1 MAEPGTLP
9 TMRLSGKVAVITGGG
24 SGIGRATAIAF
35 AREGAKVVIGN
46 RNTEAGESTVATIRA
61 AGGVCDFVRTDVTVS
76 QDVER
81 LIASA
86 VERHG
91 KLDCLFNNAGIN
103 MPGAVTDVTEEQWDY
118 TIAVNL
124 RSVFLGAKFALPHL
138 IRNGGGSIINDSSN
152 AGLIGRPNDPVYCA
166 SKHGIIGLTKSMALR
181 HGPQNVRVNAICP
194 GPIESHMMV
203 EGRETMGDA
212 AAFDK
217 LAASQTALK
226 RIAPAEEVAEL
237 VVFLASDAARNIT
250 GAAIP
255 TDGGKTAGILPGLVP
270 AE

>member
-1 MAEPGTLP
+1 
-9 TMRLSGKVAVITGGG
+9 MRLQNKVAVITGGG
-24 SGIGRATAIAF
+24 SGIGKATAIAF

-46 RNTEAGESTVATIRA
+46 RNVEAGEATVRQIRES
-61 AGGVCDFVRTDVTVS
+61 GGEGSFVRTDVTIAA
-76 QDVER
+76 DVER
-81 LIASA
+81 LVSTAI
-86 VERHG
+86 ERYG
-91 KLDCLFNNAGIN
+91 KLDCMFNNAGIN
-103 MPGAVTDVTEEQWDY
+103 LPGAVPDISEDDWDRCIN
-118 TIAVNL
+118 TNL
-124 RSVFLGAKFALPHL
+124 KSVFLGAKYALPHL
-138 IRNGGGSIINDSSN
+138 IQNGGGTIINDSSN

-181 HGPQNVRVNAICP
+181 HGLQNVRVNAICP

-203 EGRETMGDA
+203 EGREAMGDA
-212 AAFDK
+212 ARFNK

>member
-1 MAEPGTLP
+1 
-9 TMRLSGKVAVITGGG
+9 MRLERKVAVITGGG
-24 SGIGRATAIAF
+24 SGIGKATAIAF
-35 AREGAKVVIGN
+35 AREGAQVMIGN
-46 RNTEAGESTVATIRA
+46 RNAEAGEATVRQIRE
-61 AGGVCDFVRTDVTVS
+61 AGGTCEFVRTDVTIAV
-76 QDVER
+76 DVER
-81 LIASA
+81 LVETA
-86 VERHG
+86 VQRYG

-103 MPGAVTDVTEEQWDY
+103 MAGSVIDVSEEDWDY

-124 RSVFLGAKFALPHL
+124 KSVFLGSKYALPHL
-138 IRNGGGSIINDSSN
+138 IRNGGGTIINDSSN

-194 GPIESHMMV
+194 GPIESNMMV
-203 EGRETMGDA
+203 EGREAMGNA
-212 AAFDK
+212 VRFDK
-217 LAASQTALK
+217 MAASQTALK

-270 AE
+270 AD

>member
-1 MAEPGTLP
+1 ML
-9 TMRLSGKVAVITGGG
+9 LSGKVAVITGGG
-24 SGIGRATAIAF
+24 SGIGRATAVVF

-46 RNTEAGESTVATIRA
+46 RNAEAGEATVSAIRA
-61 AGGVCDFVRTDVTVS
+61 SGGVCDYIPTDVTRAA
-76 QDVER
+76 DVER
-81 LIASA
+81 LIESA
-86 VERHG
+86 VELHG
-91 KLDCLFNNAGIN
+91 TLDCLFNNAGIN
-103 MPGAVTDVTEEQWDY
+103 MPGAVTDITEEQWDY

-124 RSVFLGAKFALPHL
+124 RSVFFGAKYALPHL
-138 IRNGGGSIINDSSN
+138 IRNGGGTIINDSSN
-152 AGLIGRPNDPVYCA
+152 AGMIGRPNDPVYCA

-203 EGRETMGDA
+203 EGREAMGDA

-217 LAASQTALK
+217 MAASQTALK

-237 VVFLASDAARNIT
+237 VAFLASDAARNIT

-270 AE
+270 AQ